1 MVKFTGCDEQQQEKK
16 SLMAKSRSKRA
27 KNDQFPPESWY
38 DPNCRECPRLARFLD
53 VTKTEFPDYFC
64 APVPSFG
71 DPNARLLIVG
81 LAPGKHGA
89 NASGRPFTGDHA
101 GGLLYETLHRYGLSS
116 TSVSIS
122 NCDRLRLFDCR
133 ITNAVKCLPPENK
146 PVAAEVNRCVRFL
159 EPELVSVPSGGVVL
173 ALGKLA
179 HDAIVR
185 VFGLAPSRMQ
195 FGHGARHKLPGNRT
209 LLSSYHC
216 SRYNTQ
222 TRRLTVPMFRSVVR
236 KAKALSGA
244 VTR

>member
-1 MVKFTGCDEQQQEKK
+1 
-16 SLMAKSRSKRA
+16 MAKSRSKRA

-116 TSVSIS
+116 ASVSIS

-159 EPELVSVPSGGVVL
+159 EPELVSGPWVS
-173 ALGKLA
+173 
-179 HDAIVR
+179 
-185 VFGLAPSRMQ
+185 
-195 FGHGARHKLPGNRT
+195 LPTT
-209 LLSSYHC
+209 LLSGSLGWRLLGC
-216 SRYNTQ
+216 SLAMGRGINYQAIELCSQATIAVATTPRQ
-222 TRRLTVPMFRSVVR
+222 
-236 KAKALSGA
+236 GA
-244 VTR
+244 

>member
-1 MVKFTGCDEQQQEKK
+1 MQRTKVPPRGNLELDALVEILEGKRLVHSHSYRQDEILMLTRVAEDFGFTIATFQHVLEGYKVAD
-16 SLMAKSRSKRA
+16 
-27 KNDQFPPESWY
+27 
-38 DPNCRECPRLARFLD
+38 RL
-53 VTKTEFPDYFC
+53 KE
-64 APVPSFG
+64 
-71 DPNARLLIVG
+71 
-81 LAPGKHGA
+81 HGA

-101 GGLLYETLHRYGLSS
+101 GRLLYETLHRYGLSS

-133 ITNAVKCLPPENK
+133 ITNAVKCLPPGNK

-159 EPELVSVPSGGVVL
+159 EPELFSVPSGGVVL

-185 VFGLAPSRMQ
+185 VFGLTPSRMQ
-195 FGHGARHKLPGNRT
+195 FGHGVRHKLPGNRT

-222 TRRLTVPMFRSVVR
+222 TGRLTVPMFRSVVR
-236 KAKALSGA
+236 NAKVLSGA